1 MSEILVNSL
10 KTAGGV
16 GSLTFDSTG
25 DVLLTTGRLGRV
37 AGNTITIDSDGILNA
52 ASVNVSSAITLPSG
66 AIDSAAIGTGAVS
79 ANKIASGAVEGAM
92 TTQFGRRNLIING
105 AMQVAQRG
113 TRATTDGYATVDRF
127 KSNYGGGTV
136 TQSQESLSSGAP
148 FELGFHKFFRT
159 TNTSVVTDTAA
170 HFRLIRQSIEDQNVA
185 TSGWNYKSSD
195 SSITLSF
202 WVRSS
207 VAQEFYAYL
216 LVAPTSYN
224 YAFSLGT
231 LSANTWTKVTKTI
244 PGNSNLSFDNDNTI
258 GIELNILP
266 FFGTNYTASG
276 STTDAWFAFNSASR
290 VPDMTSTWATTSG
303 ATFDITGVQLE
314 VGTVATPFEHRSYG
328 EELALCQRYYQEIQ
342 GPGGTRIA
350 LGFVFSSTQVRCIHD
365 LRVTMRTAPSI
376 KYASASGF
384 TLEFAG
390 GHRPSVSNVTFD
402 IPSPDTAAINVT
414 SSHSRSDNNCCQLYT
429 AATSDF
435 MGFDAEL

>member
-1 MSEILVNSL
+1 MSIS
-10 KTAGGV
+10 K
-16 GSLTFDSTG
+16 
-25 DVLLTTGRLGRV
+25 
-37 AGNTITIDSDGILNA
+37 IDSGGI
-52 ASVNVSSAITLPSG
+52 T
-66 AIDSAAIGTGAVS
+66 
-79 ANKIASGAVEGAM
+79 ASGITADSLDIG
-92 TTQFGRRNLIING
+92 QIGGRRNLIING

-113 TRATTDGYATVDRF
+113 TSATTDGYATVDRF
-127 KSNYGGGTV
+127 RSNYGGGTV

-170 HFRLIRQSIEDQNVA
+170 HFRIIRQNIEDQNVA

-216 LVAPTSYN
+216 LVAPPSYN

-266 FFGTNYTASG
+266 FFGTNFTASG
-276 STTDAWFAFNSASR
+276 STTDAWFAFNGASR
-290 VPDMTSTWATTSG
+290 VPDMTSTWGTTSG

-328 EELALCQRYYQEIQ
+328 EELQSCLRYFWQITGASGNKDNFAIGMCHNTTQLFAQVHFPVAMRIEPTTVAEFDLQAVVAATGYNVSFNSVSDMHEY
-342 GPGGTRIA
+342 GG
-350 LGFVFSSTQVRCIHD
+350 
-365 LRVTMRTAPSI
+365 RVTFNADSGTWTAGNAGIVRVSD
-376 KYASASGF
+376 SASSF
-384 TLEFAG
+384 I
-390 GHRPSVSNVTFD
+390 S
-402 IPSPDTAAINVT
+402 
-414 SSHSRSDNNCCQLYT
+414 
-429 AATSDF
+429 
-435 MGFDAEL
+435 FDAEL